1 MMNQFRRLIAS
12 LLIVSLTGLGLP
24 LPAHAGMIGTDSL
37 AASGDRERIAGLLE
51 RAEVRAGLEA
61 YGVSPADV
69 KARVAAM
76 SDQEV
81 AQLAGQIDR
90 LPAGGLSDAGAVLLV
105 ALLVF
110 LVLLATDILGFTKIF
125 PFTRSVR

>member
-1 MMNQFRRLIAS
+1 MNQFRRLIAS

-24 LPAHAGMIGTDSL
+24 LPAHAGMIGTDSV
-37 AASGDRERIAGLLE
+37 AASGDRDRIAGLLD

-76 SDQEV
+76 TDQEV
-81 AQLAGQIDR
+81 TQLAGQIDR
-90 LPAGGLSDAGAVLLV
+90 LPAGGDGVGGVLFLV
-105 ALLVF
+105 VFVF
-110 LVLLATDILGFTKIF
+110 LVLLITDILGFTKIF
-125 PFTRSVR
+125 PFTRPVR

>member
-76 SDQEV
+76 TDTEV
-81 AQLAGQIDR
+81 ARLAGQIDS
-90 LPAGGLSDAGAVLLV
+90 LPAGGDGVGGVLFLV
-105 ALLVF
+105 VFVF
-110 LVLLATDILGFTKIF
+110 LVLLVTDILGLTKIF

>member
-1 MMNQFRRLIAS
+1 MMNRFRRLIAS

-37 AASGDRERIAGLLE
+37 AASGERDRIAGLLD

-76 SDQEV
+76 TDQEV

-90 LPAGGLSDAGAVLLV
+90 LPSGGSTGADILFV

-110 LVLLATDILGFTKIF
+110 VILLVTDILGFTKIF

>member
-1 MMNQFRRLIAS
+1 MNRFRHLIAS

-37 AASGDRERIAGLLE
+37 AASGDRDRIGAVLE

-76 SDQEV
+76 SDVEV
-81 AQLAGQIDR
+81 SQLAGQLDS
-90 LPAGGLSDAGAVLLV
+90 LPSGGSTGADILFV

>member
-24 LPAHAGMIGTDSL
+24 LPAHAGMIGTDSI
-37 AASGDRERIAGLLE
+37 AASGDRDRIAGLLD

-76 SDQEV
+76 TDQEV
-81 AQLAGQIDR
+81 TQVAGQIDR
-90 LPAGGLSDAGAVLLV
+90 LPAGGDGGGSVFFLV
-105 ALLVF
+105 VVVF
-110 LVLLATDILGFTKIF
+110 LVLLVTDILGFTKIF
-125 PFTRSVR
+125 PFTRPVR

>member
-1 MMNQFRRLIAS
+1 MNRFRRLVAS

-37 AASGDRERIAGLLE
+37 AASGDRERIAALLE

-61 YGVSPADV
+61 YGVNPADV

-81 AQLAGQIDR
+81 SQLAGQIDR
-90 LPAGGLSDAGAVLLV
+90 LPAGGDGIGTVLFLAVFVFVVLLI
-105 ALLVF
+105 
-110 LVLLATDILGFTKIF
+110 TDILGFTKIF

>member
-1 MMNQFRRLIAS
+1 MIALFRRLIAC
-12 LLIVSLTGLGLP
+12 LLIVSLPAQAGLVS
-24 LPAHAGMIGTDSL
+24 IESVT
-37 AASGDRERIAGLLE
+37 AAGDRDRIGAMLE

-81 AQLAGQIDR
+81 SQLAGQIDR
-90 LPAGGLSDAGAVLLV
+90 LPSGGSTGGDILFVIV
-105 ALLVF
+105 LVF
-110 LVLLATDILGFTKIF
+110 LVLLVTDILGFTKIF

>member
-1 MMNQFRRLIAS
+1 MNQFRRLIAS

-37 AASGDRERIAGLLE
+37 AASGDRDRIAGLLD

-76 SDQEV
+76 TDQEV
-81 AQLAGQIDR
+81 TQLAGQIDR
-90 LPAGGLSDAGAVLLV
+90 LPAGGDGVGGVLFLAVV
-105 ALLVF
+105 VF
-110 LVLLATDILGFTKIF
+110 LVLLLTDIMGFTKIF
-125 PFTRSVR
+125 PFTRPVR

>member
-1 MMNQFRRLIAS
+1 MIALFRRLTAS
-12 LLIVSLTGLGLP
+12 LLIVALTGLSLP

-37 AASGDRERIAGLLE
+37 AASGDRDRIGAMLE

-76 SDQEV
+76 TDQEIG
-81 AQLAGQIDR
+81 QLAGQLDR
-90 LPAGGLSDAGAVLLV
+90 LPSGGSTGGDILFV
-105 ALLVF
+105 ALVVF
-110 LVLLATDILGFTKIF
+110 LVLLLTDILGLTKVF
-125 PFTRSVR
+125 PFTRTAK

>member
-1 MMNQFRRLIAS
+1 MNQFRRLIAS
-12 LLIVSLTGLGLP
+12 LLVVSLTGLGLP

-37 AASGDRERIAGLLE
+37 AASGDRDRIAGLLE
-51 RAEVRAGLEA
+51 RAEVHAGLEA

-76 SDQEV
+76 TDTEV
-81 AQLAGQIDR
+81 ARLAGQIDS
-90 LPAGGLSDAGAVLLV
+90 LPAGGDGVGGVLFLV
-105 ALLVF
+105 VFVF
-110 LVLLATDILGFTKIF
+110 LVLLVTDILGLTKIF

>member
-24 LPAHAGMIGTDSL
+24 LPAHAGMIGTDSV
-37 AASGDRERIAGLLE
+37 AGSGDRDRIVGLLD

-81 AQLAGQIDR
+81 TQLAGQIDR
-90 LPAGGLSDAGAVLLV
+90 LPAGGDGVGGILFLAVV
-105 ALLVF
+105 VF
-110 LVLLATDILGFTKIF
+110 LVLLLTDILGFTKIF
-125 PFTRSVR
+125 PFTRPVR

>member
-12 LLIVSLTGLGLP
+12 LLVVSLTGLGLP

-37 AASGDRERIAGLLE
+37 AASGDRDRIAGLLE

-76 SDQEV
+76 TDTEV
-81 AQLAGQIDR
+81 ARLAGQIDS
-90 LPAGGLSDAGAVLLV
+90 LPAGGDGVGGVLFLV
-105 ALLVF
+105 VFVF
-110 LVLLATDILGFTKIF
+110 LVLLVTDILGLTKIF